1 MRKNETKYKNSKNK
15 THSQTLEE
23 RVHDQPASVRAGPP
37 KIMISWNIFFF
48 QKCCSLP
55 LTCIPSCPSSE
66 PSSYSPSPLR
76 SPYQHPSSVVPS
88 QRLSIESICI
98 DFRVLSFLG
107 CFRWPIQFIP
117 KRAWWSRNSLL
128 FCMIIP
134 IKIQKIWNT
143 HRNCIRHISIV
154 KGYQYKIARHH
165 SFTEKQLSLIAND
178 TLFFS
183 FSSKSKF
190 CKKKFKLLCSA
201 FADVWFG
208 ASCFLPLLIQTR
220 WEESAATL
228 VKTT

>member
-1 MRKNETKYKNSKNK
+1 M
-15 THSQTLEE
+15 
-23 RVHDQPASVRAGPP
+23 
-37 KIMISWNIFFF
+37 FFF

-66 PSSYSPSPLR
+66 PSSYSPSLLR